1 SKTIDRYVQEA
12 VRDGA
17 KVAWGGQVAKPE
29 GFENG
34 YWYTPTILTD
44 VTNEMKVAQEEIFGP
59 VVVVMPF
66 KDEQEAI
73 RLANDTIYG
82 LAGAVWTRDF
92 AKAHRVAGAIRAGI
106 LMINSPFSTFPGL
119 PFGGYKQSGFG
130 RELALETMD
139 LYTETKSVLAYIGTK
154 PLNPFKL

>member
-1 SKTIDRYVQEA
+1 MSRKWLQ
-12 VRDGA
+12 
-17 KVAWGGQVAKPE
+17 
-29 GFENG
+29 
-34 YWYTPTILTD
+34 
-44 VTNEMKVAQEEIFGP
+44 
-59 VVVVMPF
+59 
-66 KDEQEAI
+66 
-73 RLANDTIYG
+73 LANDTIYG
-82 LAGAVWTRDF
+82 LAGAVWTNDF

-154 PLNPFKL
+154 TLNPFQL